1 MKKLKSEIKII
12 GDTILR
18 NWTVLFCFEIIYQT
32 IHFVVILPLFRIL
45 IQKSFN
51 SYIAVLVNFI
61 CFLFESLYIYYQ
73 ISVLF
78 LYSEKSWKRENITFR
93 SLCREAAVKTCALF
107 RLKCLPAFLFLLAM
121 ILSFLFFTSGF
132 LKISIYPSL
141 IRMGK
146 DGPLEIIFFI
156 GFFLLTPLFLLFYLF
171 GFPGLFIEEKT
182 FSHSWKENRLLMRKN
197 LLPVAGKFLV
207 YILLF
212 YIFTMIL
219 FAIGT
224 LLLAEGI
231 RLFCDPES
239 YRVQFQLYFLPLQ
252 SFWGMISAALLP
264 VFLCSVVIVLYHKH
278 KGDFR
283 PEEFRQVP
291 IQKKH
296 AFRILI
302 LSILIFSFIFPAEF
316 QNRSRTFLRKKPSVR
331 VVAHR
336 AGAALAP
343 ENTIAALRQAIK
355 AGIMMAE
362 IDVQQLKDGTLIIM
376 HDMNFKRITGVD
388 LNLRDADY
396 EMVKK
401 MDAGSFFSS
410 AFAGERIPTLEEMLC
425 AAKNKIKLM
434 IELKAGGYKE
444 NIEEKTLKLVEKYDM
459 KEQCVIASMDMDTLE
474 RVKELEPDIQTV
486 YISANLCMEQYPK
499 TELDA
504 YSMKADVLPKSLV
517 KEMHRKKKP
526 IFAWTVNSEEEMRKY
541 LTYAIDGLIT
551 DHPIL
556 AEFCIRGGKEI
567 LPVEKLTD
575 FLFPRQ
581 N

>member
-12 GDTILR
+12 GDIILQNR
-18 NWTVLFCFEIIYQT
+18 TVLFCFEIIYQT
-32 IHFVVILPLFRIL
+32 IYFVVVHPLFRIL
-45 IQKSFN
+45 IQKHFN
-51 SYIAVLVNFI
+51 PPITVFVNFI
-61 CFLFESLYIYYQ
+61 CFLFVSIYIYYH

-107 RLKCLPAFLFLLAM
+107 RLKYLPVFFVPSGNAL
-121 ILSFLFFTSGF
+121 IVSFPSG
-132 LKISIYPSL
+132 KESS
-141 IRMGK
+141 R
-146 DGPLEIIFFI
+146 
-156 GFFLLTPLFLLFYLF
+156 LT
-171 GFPGLFIEEKT
+171 
-182 FSHSWKENRLLMRKN
+182 RKN
-197 LLPVAGKFLV
+197 LLTVGGKLLG
-207 YILLF
+207 YTLLF
-212 YIFTMIL
+212 YIFNVIL

-224 LLLAEGI
+224 LLLTEGI

-239 YRVQFQLYFLPLQ
+239 YRVQFQLCFLPLQ
-252 SFWGMISAALLP
+252 SFWGRISAALLP
-264 VFLCSVVIVLYHKH
+264 VFLCSTVIVLYHKQ

-283 PEEFRQVP
+283 PEESRQVP

-296 AFRILI
+296 VFRIVL
-302 LSILIFSFIFPAEF
+302 LSILIFSFLFPVEL

-336 AGAALAP
+336 AGAAFAP
-343 ENTIAALRQAIK
+343 ENTLAALRQAIK

-376 HDMNFKRITGVD
+376 HDMNFKRITGID
-388 LNLRDADY
+388 LNIRDADY

-410 AFAGERIPTLEEMLC
+410 EFAGERIPTLEEMLC
-425 AAKNKIKLM
+425 AAKNKIQLM
-434 IELKAGGYKE
+434 LELKAGGYKE
-444 NIEEKTLKLVEKYDM
+444 NIEEKTLQLVEKYDM

-474 RVKELEPDIQTV
+474 RVKELKPDIQTV
-486 YISANLCMEQYPK
+486 YISANICAEQYSK

-504 YSMKADVLPKSLV
+504 YSMKADVIPKSLV

-526 IFAWTVNSEEEMRKY
+526 IFAWTVNSEAEMRKY

-551 DHPIL
+551 DNPIL
-556 AEFCIRGGKEI
+556 AEFCIRGGKEMI
-567 LPVEKLTD
+567 PVEKLTD
-575 FLFPRQ
+575 FLFPR
-581 N
+581 